1 MAVLSKATLRA
12 AGSTS
17 QRADDYILKCS
28 SLEEVGIVMDISHLR
43 CFVAVANELH
53 FGRAAQSLGM
63 LPASLGRQIRI
74 LEEQLDAKLFL
85 RTTRSVT
92 LTEAGAAILEDV
104 RQMIE
109 QAERL
114 EEKIRHIRKTEAPVL
129 RVGAIDSAAAGLMP
143 QLLQYLR
150 EDHPDIEVQLIEQK
164 TIHLLPKLLSGSL
177 DIAFC
182 RPPDTRDARINFRTL
197 FFETAVV
204 ALPEGH
210 PLAERDEIAVTD
222 LADAPLIVPDRRS
235 RPHSHDLTIKLFLD
249 AGLTARVAQVAEE
262 KHTIV
267 NLVATGT
274 GLAIVPRWT
283 ARIAVPGV
291 RFVRLTIPEGATR
304 SKLILAAAWT
314 RGTRDAQRDALLEVL
329 DQHVSAIEANA

>member
-1 MAVLSKATLRA
+1 
-12 AGSTS
+12 
-17 QRADDYILKCS
+17 
-28 SLEEVGIVMDISHLR
+28 MDISHLK
-43 CFVAVANELH
+43 CFIVAADELH

-74 LEEQLDAKLFL
+74 LEDRLEAKLFL

-92 LTEAGAAILEDV
+92 VTEAGKAILEDV
-104 RQMIE
+104 RALVT
-109 QAERL
+109 QAEAL
-114 EEKIRHIRKTEAPVL
+114 ENKIRDIRKSEVPVL
-129 RVGAIDSAAAGLMP
+129 RVGAIDSAAAGLIP
-143 QLLQYLR
+143 QLLQLLR
-150 EDHPDIEVQLIEQK
+150 DEHPDIEVQLIEQK

-182 RPPDTRDARINFRTL
+182 RPPDTRDPRINFRTL
-197 FFETAVV
+197 FFESAVV
-204 ALPEGH
+204 ALPDRH
-210 PLAERDEIAVTD
+210 PLAEQSEIFVED

-249 AGLTARVAQVAEE
+249 AGLTARIAQVAEE

-291 RFVRLTIPEGATR
+291 RFVPLTIPQGTTR
-304 SKLILAAAWT
+304 SKLILSAAWT
-314 RGTRDAQRDALLEVL
+314 RGTRDAQRDALLETL
-329 DQHVSAIEANA
+329 DRHLKVIENSA

>member
-1 MAVLSKATLRA
+1 
-12 AGSTS
+12 
-17 QRADDYILKCS
+17 
-28 SLEEVGIVMDISHLR
+28 MDISQLR
-43 CFVAVANELH
+43 CFLAVADTLH
-53 FGRAAQSLGM
+53 FGRAAQSLDM

-74 LEEQLDAKLFL
+74 LEEHLETRLFL
-85 RTTRSVT
+85 RTTRNVS
-92 LTEAGAAILEDV
+92 LTEAGAAILEDA
-104 RQMIE
+104 RALLL

-114 EEKIRHIRKTEAPVL
+114 DEKLRSIRKLETPIL
-129 RVGAIDSAAAGLMP
+129 KVGAIDSAAAGLMP

-150 EDHPDIEVQLIEQK
+150 IEHPDIDVQLIEQK

-177 DIAFC
+177 DMVFC
-182 RPPDTRDARINFRTL
+182 RPPDIRDPRINFRTL
-197 FFETAVV
+197 FFETAVI
-204 ALPEGH
+204 ALPLDH
-210 PLAERDEIAVTD
+210 PLARQTEIAITE

-235 RPHSHDLTIKLFLD
+235 RPHSHDLTIRLFVD
-249 AGLTARVAQVAEE
+249 AGLTARIAQVAEE

-291 RFVRLTIPEGATR
+291 SFVPLAVPPGKTL

-314 RGTRDAQRDALLEVL
+314 RGTRDLQRDALLDTLNRHLKEIEE
-329 DQHVSAIEANA
+329 SA

>member
-1 MAVLSKATLRA
+1 
-12 AGSTS
+12 
-17 QRADDYILKCS
+17 
-28 SLEEVGIVMDISHLR
+28 MDISQLK
-43 CFVAVANELH
+43 CFVVAADELH

-63 LPASLGRQIRI
+63 LPASLGRQIRL
-74 LEEQLDAKLFL
+74 LEERLEVKLFL

-92 LTEAGAAILEDV
+92 MTEAGSAVLEDV
-104 RQMIE
+104 RALVA
-109 QAERL
+109 QADAL
-114 EEKIRHIRKTEAPVL
+114 EERIREIRKTEVPVL

-143 QLLQYLR
+143 QLLQLLR
-150 EDHPDIEVQLIEQK
+150 DEHPDIEVQLFEQK

-182 RPPDTRDARINFRTL
+182 RPPDTRDPRLNFRTL
-197 FFETAVV
+197 FFESAVV
-204 ALPEGH
+204 ALPEDH
-210 PLAERDEIAVTD
+210 LLADRGEIAVAD

-249 AGLTARVAQVAEE
+249 AGLSARIAQVAEE

-291 RFVRLTIPEGATR
+291 RFIPLAIPQGTTR
-304 SKLILAAAWT
+304 TKLILAAAWT
-314 RGTRDAQRDALLEVL
+314 EGIRDARRDALLDTL
-329 DQHVSAIEANA
+329 DKHLKVIEDSA